1 MNKAIAIRRFFP
13 FFTHHPSLVYL
24 DSAATSLK
32 PESVIE
38 AVREYYEKYS
48 LNSHSGGSGFLSQ
61 KIQHNIF
68 QTRQLIAQK
77 IKADPDEIFFLPST
91 TYALNILALSA
102 RDYLTPGDKI
112 FLTRLEHSSNCF
124 PWESLAQEKDGQVI
138 FLPLNKK
145 FIIDIDKLVS
155 YIDKKTKIVSFFHM
169 SNSLGVIN
177 PVKEIAAKIKE
188 INPNCWVV
196 IDACQ
201 SVAHLPID
209 VKEWKIDA
217 LVFSGHKVYGPTGI
231 GVLWLKKELA
241 QKLPDLL
248 WGGGKKNGPNNLLLD
263 KNECWPL
270 TRKFEVGTL
279 PLAQIFGLKAAF
291 EFLNS
296 LDIKEIN
303 NYERELKNYAV
314 GKLKEL
320 EKVIIYNQGLETVD
334 IILFNLIGHHAHDVE
349 NYLGKNNILVRADNF
364 CCPYLPELIGEEAAV
379 RISLFI
385 YNTKEEIDK
394 LVYCL
399 KELVEN
405 PDLIINVL
413 DFSQ

>member
-1 MNKAIAIRRFFP
+1 
-13 FFTHHPSLVYL
+13 
-24 DSAATSLK
+24 SAATSLK

-48 LNSHSGGSGFLSQ
+48 LNSHSGGGGFLSQ
-61 KIQHNIF
+61 KVRQNIS

-77 IKADPDEIFFLPST
+77 IKAKRDEIFFLPST

-102 RDYLTPGDKI
+102 RDFLAPGDKI
-112 FLTRLEHSSNCF
+112 SLTRLEH
-124 PWESLAQEKDGQVI
+124 I
-138 FLPLNKK
+138 
-145 FIIDIDKLVS
+145 
-155 YIDKKTKIVSFFHM
+155 
-169 SNSLGVIN
+169 
-177 PVKEIAAKIKE
+177 
-188 INPNCWVV
+188 
-196 IDACQ
+196 
-201 SVAHLPID
+201 
-209 VKEWKIDA
+209 
-217 LVFSGHKVYGPTGI
+217 
-231 GVLWLKKELA
+231 
-241 QKLPDLL
+241 
-248 WGGGKKNGPNNLLLD
+248 
-263 KNECWPL
+263 
-270 TRKFEVGTL
+270 GTL

-303 NYERELKNYAV
+303 NYERELKNYAL

-320 EKVIIYNQGLETVD
+320 EKVIIYNQELETVD

-364 CCPYLPELIGEEAAV
+364 CCPYLSELIGEEAAV

-394 LVYCL
+394 LVCCL

>member
-48 LNSHSGGSGFLSQ
+48 LNSHSGGGGFLSQ

-112 FLTRLEHSSNCF
+112 CLTRLEHSSNCF
-124 PWESLAQEKDGQVI
+124 PWEALVQEKDSQVI

-145 FIIDIDKLVS
+145 FTIDIDKLVS

-188 INPNCWVV
+188 INPNCWVI

-201 SVAHLPID
+201 I
-209 VKEWKIDA
+209 
-217 LVFSGHKVYGPTGI
+217 
-231 GVLWLKKELA
+231 
-241 QKLPDLL
+241 
-248 WGGGKKNGPNNLLLD
+248 
-263 KNECWPL
+263 
-270 TRKFEVGTL
+270 GTL
-279 PLAQIFGLKAAF
+279 PLAQIFGLKASF

-303 NYERELKNYAV
+303 NYERELKNYAL

-320 EKVIIYNQGLETVD
+320 EKVIIYNQELETVD
-334 IILFNLIGHHAHDVE
+334 IILFNLIGHHAHDVK
-349 NYLGKNNILVRADNF
+349 NYLGKNSILVRADNF

-394 LVYCL
+394 LVHCL
-399 KELVEN
+399 KKLVEN

>member
-1 MNKAIAIRRFFP
+1 
-13 FFTHHPSLVYL
+13 
-24 DSAATSLK
+24 SAATSLK

-48 LNSHSGGSGFLSQ
+48 LNSHSGGSGLLGQ
-61 KIQHNIF
+61 KVQNTIS

-77 IKADPDEIFFLPST
+77 IKANPDEIFFLPST

-102 RDYLTPGDKI
+102 RDFLVPGDKI
-112 FLTRLEHSSNCF
+112 CLTRLEHSSNCF
-124 PWESLAQEKDGQVI
+124 PWEALAQEKDSQVI
-138 FLPLNKK
+138 FLPLNEK
-145 FIIDIDKLVS
+145 FTIDIDKLVN

-188 INPNCWVV
+188 INPNCWVI

-201 SVAHLPID
+201 S
-209 VKEWKIDA
+209 
-217 LVFSGHKVYGPTGI
+217 
-231 GVLWLKKELA
+231 
-241 QKLPDLL
+241 
-248 WGGGKKNGPNNLLLD
+248 GGKKIGSNDSLVEKNRHGHFIQSIKSRYNILSD
-263 KNECWPL
+263 KTKNEPWLL

-279 PLAQIFGLKAAF
+279 SLAQIFGLKAAF
-291 EFLNS
+291 EFLNG
-296 LDIKEIN
+296 LDIKVIS
-303 NYERELKNYAV
+303 NYERTLKNYAL

-320 EKVIIYNQGLETVD
+320 EKVIIYNQELETVD
-334 IILFNLIGHHAHDVE
+334 IILFNLVGYHAHDVE
-349 NYLGKNNILVRADNF
+349 NYLSKNDILVRADNF

-405 PDLIINVL
+405 PDLIINAL
-413 DFSQ
+413 DFFQ